1 VTSRESIAQWLAEAG
16 LRNLPLEE
24 LVDGFT
30 RRLIES
36 GVPVARVF
44 VGMNTLHSMLRAKS
58 MIWDRTTG
66 SSTHFRFQHS
76 EVDVPIIQQSP
87 FVSMVR
93 DGVGEL
99 RRDLTLGEGEAEWPV
114 FAELRASGMT
124 DWLGRVFA
132 FGELM
137 PTVLTPEAA
146 DGARQLFGVCSFTTD
161 RTGGYTEAELE
172 TLRGL
177 LPLFGLAVKA
187 TTLPEIHQG
196 LLASYLGS
204 DPAARVL
211 AGSVQRGTVQSV
223 EAVLF
228 YSDLRDFTA
237 LTDTMEGRE
246 LIALL
251 DECFDCMVKPVTRLG
266 GEVLKFMGDGLLA
279 IFRTDGRRRAETC
292 GAALSAASEALDL
305 MELLARRR
313 QGEGKTT
320 PGLDIALHVGRVQYG
335 NVGTDTRLDF
345 TVIGPAVNEAARI
358 ELLCKELGHP
368 LLVSEAFADAAT
380 TSRAHLTS
388 LGRHRLRGV
397 REPAEIFTL
406 SSDPP
411 SVPPT

>member
-1 VTSRESIAQWLAEAG
+1 VTSRESITAWLAEAG

-24 LVDGFT
+24 LVEGFS
-30 RRLIES
+30 RRLIEI

-44 VGMNTLHSMLRAKS
+44 VGMNTLHSMLRARS
-58 MIWDRTTG
+58 MIWDRTAG
-66 SSTHFRFQHS
+66 LSAQFRFQHT
-76 EVDVPIIQQSP
+76 EVDVPIIRQSP
-87 FVSMVR
+87 FVSMIR
-93 DGVGEL
+93 DGAGEA
-99 RRDLTLGEGEAEWPV
+99 RRDLTLAEGEAEWPV
-114 FAELRASGMT
+114 FAELREAGMT

-132 FGELM
+132 FGELA
-137 PTVLTPEAA
+137 PVVGTPEAA
-146 DGARQLFGVCSFTTD
+146 EGARQLFGVCSFTTD
-161 RTGGYTEAELE
+161 RPGGFSDASLE

-187 TTLPEIHQG
+187 TTMPEIHRG

-237 LTDTMEGRE
+237 LTDAMDGAE

-279 IFRTDGRRRAETC
+279 VFRTDDRRRAETC
-292 GAALSAASEALDL
+292 AAALSAASEALDL
-305 MELLARRR
+305 MELLATRR
-313 QGEGKTT
+313 QGERKAT

-368 LLVSEAFADAAT
+368 LLVSEAFAAAAS
-380 TSRAHLTS
+380 TSRVHLRS
-388 LGRHRLRGV
+388 LGQHRLRGV
-397 REPAEIFTL
+397 REPTELFTL
-406 SSDPP
+406 SPGQ
-411 SVPPT
+411 PT